1 MGLKR
6 AVRQKMKVPIML
18 MGASGSGKTVGALL
32 IAKGIVWQMFPDLS
46 DDEKWE
52 KIAVID
58 TEHERSTLYAGMTIQ
73 EQEIGSFMVY
83 NLNAPFTPQR
93 YKEAFLECKQ
103 AGCEVIIIDS
113 ITHAWNGDGG
123 VLDKVNKLG
132 GKFSDWNK
140 VKPDENTLLSIF
152 LDTDVHV
159 IACVRSK
166 QGYELT
172 TLDTGKLHIEKV
184 GLKAEQKDSLEYE
197 FAITFQLYQ
206 NHTAE
211 PMKDNS
217 NSFDGRFIITEQT
230 GKQIYEWAEEGID
243 VKAIEQKK
251 KQSAIDKISELSGI
265 SEEHQKVLEDI
276 QAKMNH
282 APIETFNQVALDK
295 VVKILSELEI
305 KEKEENE

>member
-32 IAKGIVWQMFPDLS
+32 IAKGIVWEMFPDLS
-46 DDEKWE
+46 DEEKWE

-58 TEHERSTLYAGMTIQ
+58 TEHERSTLYAGMTIK

-83 NLNAPFTPQR
+83 NLIAPFTPQR
-93 YKEAFLECKQ
+93 YREAFVECKQ

-113 ITHAWNGDGG
+113 ITHAWSGDGG

-172 TLDTGKLHIEKV
+172 TLDTGKLQIEKV

-230 GKQIYEWAEEGID
+230 GKQIYEWAEEGVDI
-243 VKAIEQKK
+243 KAIERKK
-251 KQSAIDKISELSGI
+251 KQIAIDKISELSGI

-282 APIETFNQVALDK
+282 APIEAFNQVALDK

>member
-1 MGLKR
+1 
-6 AVRQKMKVPIML
+6 MKVPIML
-18 MGASGSGKTVGALL
+18 MGASGSGKTVSALL
-32 IAKGIVWQMFPDLS
+32 IAKGIVWEMFPDLS

-58 TEHERSTLYAGMTIQ
+58 TEHSRSTLYAGMTI
-73 EQEIGSFMVY
+73 EGQEIGSFLHY
-83 NLNAPFTPQR
+83 DLTAPFTPQR
-93 YKEAFLECKQ
+93 YKEAFMECKS
-103 AGCEVIIIDS
+103 AGCEVVIVDS
-113 ITHAWNGDGG
+113 ITHAWSGEGG
-123 VLDKVNKLG
+123 VLDKVNALG

-140 VKPDENTLLSIF
+140 VKPDENTLMSMF

-172 TLDTGKLHIEKV
+172 TLETGKLQIEKV

-211 PMKDNS
+211 AMKDNS

-230 GKQIYEWAEEGID
+230 GKQIYEWAEEGVDI
-243 VKAIEQKK
+243 KALERKK
-251 KQSAIDKISELSGI
+251 KADTISQIKQLADLS
-265 SEEHQKVLEDI
+265 ENHQKLLEDI
-276 QAKMNH
+276 RFKMNG
-282 APIETFNQVALDK
+282 IELEEFAQVALDK
-295 VVKILSELEI
+295 AVKLLEGVD
-305 KEKEENE
+305 NE

>member
-1 MGLKR
+1 MKKMALQR
-6 AVRQKMKVPIML
+6 AVRKKMKVPIML

-32 IAKGIVWQMFPDLS
+32 IAKGIVWEMFPDLS
-46 DDEKWE
+46 EDEKWG

-58 TEHERSTLYAGMTIQ
+58 TEHGRSTLYAGMMIK
-73 EQEIGSFMVY
+73 EQEIGSFLHY
-83 NLNAPFTPQR
+83 DLPKPYTTQR
-93 YKEAFLECKQ
+93 YKDAFMECKQ
-103 AGCEVIIIDS
+103 AGCEVIIVDS
-113 ITHAWNGDGG
+113 ITHAWSGEGG
-123 VLDKVNKLG
+123 ILDKVNTLG

-172 TLDTGKLHIEKV
+172 TLDTGKLQIEKV

-211 PMKDNS
+211 AMKDNS
-217 NSFDGRFIITEQT
+217 NGFDGRFIITEQT
-230 GKQIYEWAEEGID
+230 GKQIYDWAEEGID
-243 VKAIEQKK
+243 VKAMERKK
-251 KQSAIDKISELSGI
+251 KQDTINQIKELVNLSDK
-265 SEEHQKVLEDI
+265 HQKLLDDI
-276 QAKMNH
+276 RFKMNG
-282 APIETFNQVALDK
+282 IELEEFNQLALSK
-295 VVKILSELEI
+295 ALKLLEGVG
-305 KEKEENE
+305 NE

>member
-1 MGLKR
+1 MALKR
-6 AVRQKMKVPIML
+6 AVRAKMKVPIML

-58 TEHERSTLYAGMTIQ
+58 TEHGRSTLYAGMTIK
-73 EQEIGSFMVY
+73 EQEIGSFLHY
-83 NLNAPFTPQR
+83 DLSKPYTPQR
-93 YKEAFLECKQ
+93 YKDAFMECKQ
-103 AGCEVIIIDS
+103 AGCEVIIVDS
-113 ITHAWNGDGG
+113 ITHAWSGEGG
-123 VLDKVNKLG
+123 VLDKVNALG

-140 VKPDENTLLSIF
+140 VKPDENTLLSMF

-172 TLDTGKLHIEKV
+172 TLDTGKLQIEKV

-217 NSFDGRFIITEQT
+217 NSFDGRFIITEET
-230 GKQIYEWAEEGID
+230 GKQIYEWAEEGVDI
-243 VKAIEQKK
+243 KAIERKK
-251 KQSAIDKISELSGI
+251 KADTITQINQLAALSDK
-265 SEEHQKVLEDI
+265 HQKLLDDI
-276 QAKMNH
+276 RFKMNGV
-282 APIETFNQVALDK
+282 ELEEFEQVALNK
-295 VVKILSELEI
+295 TVKLLEGVD
-305 KEKEENE
+305 NE

>member
-1 MGLKR
+1 MALKR
-6 AVRQKMKVPIML
+6 AVRAKMKVPIML
-18 MGASGSGKTVGALL
+18 MGASGSGKTVSALL
-32 IAKGIVWQMFPDLS
+32 IAKGIVWEMFPDLS

-58 TEHERSTLYAGMTIQ
+58 TEHSRSTLYAGMTIK
-73 EQEIGSFMVY
+73 EQEIGSFLHY
-83 NLNAPFTPQR
+83 DLEAPFTPQR
-93 YKEAFLECKQ
+93 YKAAFMECKQ
-103 AGCEVIIIDS
+103 AGCEVIIVDS
-113 ITHAWNGDGG
+113 ITHAWSGEGG
-123 VLDKVNKLG
+123 VLDKVNALG

-140 VKPDENTLLSIF
+140 VKPDENELLSIF

-172 TLDTGKLHIEKV
+172 TLDTGKLQIEKV

-211 PMKDNS
+211 AMKDNS
-217 NSFDGRFIITEQT
+217 NSFDERFIITEET

-243 VKAIEQKK
+243 IKALERKK
-251 KQSAIDKISELSGI
+251 KADTISQIKQLADLS
-265 SEEHQKVLEDI
+265 ENHQKLLEDI
-276 QAKMNH
+276 RFKMNG
-282 APIETFNQVALDK
+282 IELEEFAQVALDK
-295 VVKILSELEI
+295 AVKLLEGVD
-305 KEKEENE
+305 NE

>member
-1 MGLKR
+1 MALKR
-6 AVRQKMKVPIML
+6 AVRAKMKVPIML
-18 MGASGSGKTVGALL
+18 MGASGSGKTVSALL
-32 IAKGIVWQMFPDLS
+32 IAKGIVWEMFPDLP

-58 TEHERSTLYAGMTIQ
+58 TEHSRSTLYAGMTIK
-73 EQEIGSFMVY
+73 EQEIGSFLHY
-83 NLNAPFTPQR
+83 DLEAPFTPQR
-93 YKEAFLECKQ
+93 YKDAFMECKQ
-103 AGCEVIIIDS
+103 AGCEVIIVDS
-113 ITHAWNGDGG
+113 ITHAWSGEGG
-123 VLDKVNKLG
+123 VLDKVNALG

-140 VKPDENTLLSIF
+140 VKPDENELLSMF

-172 TLDTGKLHIEKV
+172 TLDTGKLQIEKV

-211 PMKDNS
+211 AMKDNS

-243 VKAIEQKK
+243 IKALERKK
-251 KQSAIDKISELSGI
+251 KADTISQIKQLADLS
-265 SEEHQKVLEDI
+265 ENHQKLLEDI
-276 QAKMNH
+276 RFKMNG
-282 APIETFNQVALDK
+282 IELEEFAQVALDK
-295 VVKILSELEI
+295 AVKLLEGVD
-305 KEKEENE
+305 NE

>member
-58 TEHERSTLYAGMTIQ
+58 TEHGRSTLYAGMAIK
-73 EQEIGSFMVY
+73 EQEIGSFLHY
-83 NLNAPFTPQR
+83 DLSKPYTPQR
-93 YKEAFLECKQ
+93 YKDAFMECKQ
-103 AGCEVIIIDS
+103 AGCEVIIVDS
-113 ITHAWNGDGG
+113 ITHAWSGEGG
-123 VLDKVNKLG
+123 VLDKVNALG

-140 VKPDENTLLSIF
+140 VKPDENTLLSMF

-172 TLDTGKLHIEKV
+172 TLDTGKLQIEKV

-217 NSFDGRFIITEQT
+217 NSFDGRFIITEET
-230 GKQIYEWAEEGID
+230 GKQIYEWAEEGVDI
-243 VKAIEQKK
+243 KAIERKK
-251 KQSAIDKISELSGI
+251 KADTITQINQLAALSEK
-265 SEEHQKVLEDI
+265 HQKLLDDI
-276 QAKMNH
+276 RFKMNG
-282 APIETFNQVALDK
+282 IELEEFEQVALNK
-295 VVKILSELEI
+295 AVKLLEGVD
-305 KEKEENE
+305 NE

>member
-1 MGLKR
+1 MALKR
-6 AVRQKMKVPIML
+6 AVRAKMKVPVML
-18 MGASGSGKTVGALL
+18 MGASGSGKTVSALL
-32 IAKGIVWQMFPDLS
+32 IAKGIVWEMFPDLS

-58 TEHERSTLYAGMTIQ
+58 TEHSRSTLYAGMTID
-73 EQEIGSFMVY
+73 EQEIGSFLHY
-83 NLNAPFTPQR
+83 DLKAPFTPQR
-93 YKEAFLECKQ
+93 YKEAFMECKS
-103 AGCEVIIIDS
+103 AGCEVVIVDS
-113 ITHAWNGDGG
+113 ITHAWSGEGG
-123 VLDKVNKLG
+123 VLDKVNALG

-140 VKPDENTLLSIF
+140 VKPDENTLMSMF

-172 TLDTGKLHIEKV
+172 TLDTGKLQIEKV

-217 NSFDGRFIITEQT
+217 NSFDGRFVITEET
-230 GKQIYEWAEEGID
+230 GKQIYEWAEKGID
-243 VKAIEQKK
+243 IKALERKK
-251 KQSAIDKISELSGI
+251 KADTITQINQLAALSEK
-265 SEEHQKVLEDI
+265 HQKLLDDI
-276 QAKMNH
+276 RFKMNG
-282 APIETFNQVALDK
+282 IELEEFEQVALNK
-295 VVKILSELEI
+295 TVKLLEGVD
-305 KEKEENE
+305 NE

>member
-1 MGLKR
+1 
-6 AVRQKMKVPIML
+6 MKVPIML
-18 MGASGSGKTVGALL
+18 MGASGSGKTVSALL
-32 IAKGIVWQMFPDLS
+32 IAKGIVWEMFPDLP

-58 TEHERSTLYAGMTIQ
+58 TEHSRSTLYAGMTIK
-73 EQEIGSFMVY
+73 EQEIGSFLHY
-83 NLNAPFTPQR
+83 DLEAPFTPQR
-93 YKEAFLECKQ
+93 YKEAFMECKQ
-103 AGCEVIIIDS
+103 AGCEVIIVDS
-113 ITHAWNGDGG
+113 ITHAWSGEGG
-123 VLDKVNKLG
+123 VLDKVNALG

-140 VKPDENTLLSIF
+140 VKPDENELLSMF

-172 TLDTGKLHIEKV
+172 TLDTGKLQIEKV

-211 PMKDNS
+211 AMKDNS
-217 NSFDGRFIITEQT
+217 NSFDERFIITEQT

-243 VKAIEQKK
+243 IKALERKK
-251 KQSAIDKISELSGI
+251 KADTISQIKQLADLS
-265 SEEHQKVLEDI
+265 ENHQKLLEDI
-276 QAKMNH
+276 RFKMNG
-282 APIETFNQVALDK
+282 IELEEFAQVALDK
-295 VVKILSELEI
+295 AVKLLEGVD
-305 KEKEENE
+305 NE

>member
-58 TEHERSTLYAGMTIQ
+58 TEHGRSTLYAGMTIK
-73 EQEIGSFMVY
+73 EQEIGSFLHY
-83 NLNAPFTPQR
+83 DLSKPYTPQR
-93 YKEAFLECKQ
+93 YKDAFMECKQ
-103 AGCEVIIIDS
+103 AGCEVIIVDS
-113 ITHAWNGDGG
+113 ITHAWSGEGG
-123 VLDKVNKLG
+123 VLDKVNALG

-140 VKPDENTLLSIF
+140 VKPDENTLLSMF

-172 TLDTGKLHIEKV
+172 TLDTGKLQIEKV

-217 NSFDGRFIITEQT
+217 NSFDGRFIITEET

-243 VKAIEQKK
+243 IKAIERKK
-251 KQSAIDKISELSGI
+251 KADTITQINQLAALSDK
-265 SEEHQKVLEDI
+265 HQKLLDDI
-276 QAKMNH
+276 RFKMNG
-282 APIETFNQVALDK
+282 IELEEFEQVALGK
-295 VVKILSELEI
+295 ALKLLEGVD
-305 KEKEENE
+305 NE

>member
-1 MGLKR
+1 MALKR
-6 AVRQKMKVPIML
+6 AVRAKMKVPIML
-18 MGASGSGKTVGALL
+18 MGASGSGKTVSSLL
-32 IAKGIVWQMFPDLS
+32 IAKGIVWEMFPDLS

-58 TEHERSTLYAGMTIQ
+58 TEHSRSTLYAGMTIN
-73 EQEIGSFMVY
+73 EQEIGSFLHY
-83 NLNAPFTPQR
+83 DLEAPFTTQR
-93 YKEAFLECKQ
+93 YKDAFMECKS

-113 ITHAWNGDGG
+113 ITHAWSGEGG
-123 VLDKVNKLG
+123 VLDKVNALG

-140 VKPDENTLLSIF
+140 VKPDENTLLSMF

-172 TLDTGKLHIEKV
+172 TLDTGKLQIEKV

-211 PMKDNS
+211 AMKDNS
-217 NSFDGRFIITEQT
+217 NSFDGRFVITEKT

-243 VKAIEQKK
+243 IKALERKK
-251 KQSAIDKISELSGI
+251 KADTISQIKQLADLS
-265 SEEHQKVLEDI
+265 ENHQKLLEDI
-276 QAKMNH
+276 RFKMNG
-282 APIETFNQVALDK
+282 IELEEFEQVALNK
-295 VVKILSELEI
+295 ALKLLEGVD
-305 KEKEENE
+305 NE

>member
-1 MGLKR
+1 
-6 AVRQKMKVPIML
+6 MKVPIML

-58 TEHERSTLYAGMTIQ
+58 TEHGRSTLYAGMTIK
-73 EQEIGSFMVY
+73 EQEIGSFLHY
-83 NLNAPFTPQR
+83 DLSKPYTPQR
-93 YKEAFLECKQ
+93 YKDAFMECKQ
-103 AGCEVIIIDS
+103 AGCEVIIVDS
-113 ITHAWNGDGG
+113 ITHAWSGEGG
-123 VLDKVNKLG
+123 VLDKVNALG

-140 VKPDENTLLSIF
+140 VKPDENTLLSMF

-172 TLDTGKLHIEKV
+172 TLDTGKLQIEKV

-217 NSFDGRFIITEQT
+217 NSFDGRFIITEET
-230 GKQIYEWAEEGID
+230 GKQIYEWAEEGVDI
-243 VKAIEQKK
+243 KAIERKK
-251 KQSAIDKISELSGI
+251 KADTITQINQLAALSDK
-265 SEEHQKVLEDI
+265 HQKLLDDI
-276 QAKMNH
+276 RFKMNG
-282 APIETFNQVALDK
+282 IELEEFEQVALNK
-295 VVKILSELEI
+295 TVKLLEGVD
-305 KEKEENE
+305 NE

>member
-1 MGLKR
+1 
-6 AVRQKMKVPIML
+6 MKVPIML

-32 IAKGIVWQMFPDLS
+32 IAKGIVWQMFPDLP

-58 TEHERSTLYAGMTIQ
+58 TEHGRSTLYAGMTIK
-73 EQEIGSFMVY
+73 EQEIGSFLHY
-83 NLNAPFTPQR
+83 DLSKPYTPQR
-93 YKEAFLECKQ
+93 YKDAFMECKQ
-103 AGCEVIIIDS
+103 AGCEVIIVDS
-113 ITHAWNGDGG
+113 ITHAWSGEGG
-123 VLDKVNKLG
+123 VLDKVNALG

-140 VKPDENTLLSIF
+140 VKPDENTLLSMF

-172 TLDTGKLHIEKV
+172 TLDTGKLQIEKV

-217 NSFDGRFIITEQT
+217 NSFDGRFIITEET
-230 GKQIYEWAEEGID
+230 GKQIYEWAEEGVDI
-243 VKAIEQKK
+243 KAIERKK
-251 KQSAIDKISELSGI
+251 KADTITQINQLAALSDK
-265 SEEHQKVLEDI
+265 HQKLLDDI
-276 QAKMNH
+276 RFKMNG
-282 APIETFNQVALDK
+282 IELEEFEQVALNK
-295 VVKILSELEI
+295 AVKLLEGVD
-305 KEKEENE
+305 NE

>member
-58 TEHERSTLYAGMTIQ
+58 TEHGRSTLYAGMTIK
-73 EQEIGSFMVY
+73 EQEIGSFLHY
-83 NLNAPFTPQR
+83 DLSKPYTPQR
-93 YKEAFLECKQ
+93 YKDAFMECKQ
-103 AGCEVIIIDS
+103 AGCEVIIVDS
-113 ITHAWNGDGG
+113 ITHAWSGEGG
-123 VLDKVNKLG
+123 VLDKVNALG

-140 VKPDENTLLSIF
+140 VKPDENTLLSMF

-172 TLDTGKLHIEKV
+172 TLDTGKLQIEKV

-217 NSFDGRFIITEQT
+217 NSFDGRFIITEET
-230 GKQIYEWAEEGID
+230 GKQIYEWAEEGVD
-243 VKAIEQKK
+243 VKAMERKK
-251 KQSAIDKISELSGI
+251 KADTITQINQLAALSEK
-265 SEEHQKVLEDI
+265 HQKLLDDI
-276 QAKMNH
+276 RFKMNG
-282 APIETFNQVALDK
+282 IELEEFEQVALNK
-295 VVKILSELEI
+295 TVKLLEGVD
-305 KEKEENE
+305 NE

>member
-32 IAKGIVWQMFPDLS
+32 IAKGIVWEMFPDLS
-46 DDEKWE
+46 EDEKWE

-140 VKPDENTLLSIF
+140 VKPDENTLLSMF

-172 TLDTGKLHIEKV
+172 TLDTGKLQIEKV

-243 VKAIEQKK
+243 IKAIERKK
-251 KQSAIDKISELSGI
+251 KMEAIETIQKLANQSEQHQAEL
-265 SEEHQKVLEDI
+265 KDI
-276 QAKMNH
+276 QFKMDNL
-282 APIETFNQVALDK
+282 PLEEFNQVALDK
-295 VVKILSELEI
+295 VIRILSELETNTQ
-305 KEKEENE
+305 KENE

>member
-58 TEHERSTLYAGMTIQ
+58 TEHGRSTLYAGMTIK
-73 EQEIGSFMVY
+73 EQEIGSFLHY
-83 NLNAPFTPQR
+83 DLSKPYTPQR
-93 YKEAFLECKQ
+93 YKDAFMECKQ
-103 AGCEVIIIDS
+103 AGCEVIIVDS
-113 ITHAWNGDGG
+113 ITHAWSGEGG
-123 VLDKVNKLG
+123 VLDKVNALG

-140 VKPDENTLLSIF
+140 VKPDENTLLSMF

-172 TLDTGKLHIEKV
+172 TLDTGKLQIEKL

-217 NSFDGRFIITEQT
+217 NSFDGRFIITEET
-230 GKQIYEWAEEGID
+230 GKQIYEWAEEGVD
-243 VKAIEQKK
+243 VKAMERKK
-251 KQSAIDKISELSGI
+251 KADTITQINQLAALSEK
-265 SEEHQKVLEDI
+265 HQKLLDDI
-276 QAKMNH
+276 RFKMNG
-282 APIETFNQVALDK
+282 IELEEFEQVALNK
-295 VVKILSELEI
+295 TVKLLEGVD
-305 KEKEENE
+305 NE

>member
-1 MGLKR
+1 MALQR
-6 AVRQKMKVPIML
+6 AVRKKMKVPIML

-32 IAKGIVWQMFPDLS
+32 IAKGIVWEMFPDLS
-46 DDEKWE
+46 EDEKWG

-58 TEHERSTLYAGMTIQ
+58 TEHGRSTLYAGMTIK
-73 EQEIGSFMVY
+73 EQEIGSFLHY
-83 NLNAPFTPQR
+83 DLPKPYTTQR
-93 YKEAFLECKQ
+93 YKDAFTECKQ
-103 AGCEVIIIDS
+103 AGCEVIIVDS
-113 ITHAWNGDGG
+113 ITHAWSGEGG
-123 VLDKVNKLG
+123 ILDKVNTLG

-172 TLDTGKLHIEKV
+172 TLDTGKLQIEKV

-211 PMKDNS
+211 AMKDNS
-217 NSFDGRFIITEQT
+217 NGFDGRFIITEQT
-230 GKQIYEWAEEGID
+230 GKQIYDWAEEGID
-243 VKAIEQKK
+243 VKAMERKK
-251 KQSAIDKISELSGI
+251 KQDTINQIKDLVNLSDK
-265 SEEHQKVLEDI
+265 HQKLLDDI
-276 QAKMNH
+276 RFKMNG
-282 APIETFNQVALDK
+282 IELEEFNQLALSK
-295 VVKILSELEI
+295 ALKLLEGVG
-305 KEKEENE
+305 NE

>member
-58 TEHERSTLYAGMTIQ
+58 TEHGRSTLYAGMTIK
-73 EQEIGSFMVY
+73 EQEIGSFLHY
-83 NLNAPFTPQR
+83 DLSKPYTPQR
-93 YKEAFLECKQ
+93 YKDAFMECKQ
-103 AGCEVIIIDS
+103 AGCEVIIVDS
-113 ITHAWNGDGG
+113 ITHAWSGEGG
-123 VLDKVNKLG
+123 VLDKVNALG

-140 VKPDENTLLSIF
+140 VKPDENTLLSMF

-172 TLDTGKLHIEKV
+172 TLDTGKLQIEKV

-217 NSFDGRFIITEQT
+217 NSFDGRFIITEET
-230 GKQIYEWAEEGID
+230 GKQIYEWAEEGVDI
-243 VKAIEQKK
+243 KAIERKK
-251 KQSAIDKISELSGI
+251 KADTITQINQLAALSDK
-265 SEEHQKVLEDI
+265 HQKLLDDI
-276 QAKMNH
+276 RFKMNG
-282 APIETFNQVALDK
+282 IELEEFEQVALNK
-295 VVKILSELEI
+295 TVKLLEGVD
-305 KEKEENE
+305 NE

>member
-1 MGLKR
+1 
-6 AVRQKMKVPIML
+6 MKVPIML
-18 MGASGSGKTVGALL
+18 MGASGSGKTVSALL
-32 IAKGIVWQMFPDLS
+32 IAKGIVWEMFPDLS

-58 TEHERSTLYAGMTIQ
+58 TEHSRSTLYAGMTIK
-73 EQEIGSFMVY
+73 EQEIGSFLHY
-83 NLNAPFTPQR
+83 DLTAPFTPQR
-93 YKEAFLECKQ
+93 YKDAFMECKS
-103 AGCEVIIIDS
+103 AGCEVIIVDS
-113 ITHAWNGDGG
+113 ITHAWSGEGG
-123 VLDKVNKLG
+123 VLDKVNALG

-140 VKPDENTLLSIF
+140 VKPDENELLSIF

-172 TLDTGKLHIEKV
+172 TLDSGKLQIEKV

-211 PMKDNS
+211 AMKDNS
-217 NSFDGRFIITEQT
+217 NSFDERFIITEET

-243 VKAIEQKK
+243 IKALERKK
-251 KQSAIDKISELSGI
+251 KSDTISQIKQLASLSD
-265 SEEHQKVLEDI
+265 EHQKLLDDI
-276 QAKMNH
+276 RFKMNG
-282 APIETFNQVALDK
+282 IELEEFAQVALDK
-295 VVKILSELEI
+295 AVKLLEGVD
-305 KEKEENE
+305 NE

>member
-32 IAKGIVWQMFPDLS
+32 IAKGIVWEMFPDLS

-58 TEHERSTLYAGMTIQ
+58 TEHGRSTLYAGMTIK
-73 EQEIGSFMVY
+73 EQEIGSFLHY
-83 NLNAPFTPQR
+83 DLSKPYTPQR
-93 YKEAFLECKQ
+93 YKDAFMECKQ
-103 AGCEVIIIDS
+103 AGCEVIIVDS
-113 ITHAWNGDGG
+113 ITHAWSGEGG
-123 VLDKVNKLG
+123 VLDKVNALG

-140 VKPDENTLLSIF
+140 VKPDENTLLSMF

-172 TLDTGKLHIEKV
+172 TLDTGKLQIEKV

-217 NSFDGRFIITEQT
+217 NSFDGRFIITEET
-230 GKQIYEWAEEGID
+230 GKQIYEWAEEGVDI
-243 VKAIEQKK
+243 KAIERKK
-251 KQSAIDKISELSGI
+251 KADTITLINQLAALSEK
-265 SEEHQKVLEDI
+265 HQKLLDDI
-276 QAKMNH
+276 RFKMNG
-282 APIETFNQVALDK
+282 IELEEFEQVALNK
-295 VVKILSELEI
+295 TVKLLEGVD
-305 KEKEENE
+305 NE

>member
-1 MGLKR
+1 
-6 AVRQKMKVPIML
+6 MKVPIML
-18 MGASGSGKTVGALL
+18 MGASGSGKTVSALL
-32 IAKGIVWQMFPDLS
+32 IAKGIVWEMFPDLS

-58 TEHERSTLYAGMTIQ
+58 TEHSRSTLYAGMTIK
-73 EQEIGSFMVY
+73 EQEIGSFLHY
-83 NLNAPFTPQR
+83 DLKAPFSPQR
-93 YKEAFLECKQ
+93 YKDAFMECKQ
-103 AGCEVIIIDS
+103 AGCEVIIVDS
-113 ITHAWNGDGG
+113 ITHAWSGEGG
-123 VLDKVNKLG
+123 VLDKVNALG

-140 VKPDENTLLSIF
+140 VKPDENELLSIF

-172 TLDTGKLHIEKV
+172 TLDTGKLQIEKV

-211 PMKDNS
+211 AMKDNS
-217 NSFDGRFIITEQT
+217 NSFDERFIITEQT

-243 VKAIEQKK
+243 IKAMERKK
-251 KQSAIDKISELSGI
+251 KADTISLIKQLADLS
-265 SEEHQKVLEDI
+265 EKHQKLLDDI
-276 QAKMNH
+276 RFKMNG
-282 APIETFNQVALDK
+282 IELEEFAQVALDK
-295 VVKILSELEI
+295 AVKLLEGVD
-305 KEKEENE
+305 NE

>member
-58 TEHERSTLYAGMTIQ
+58 TEHSRSTLYAGMTIKD
-73 EQEIGSFMVY
+73 QEIGSFLHY
-83 NLNAPFTPQR
+83 DLSKPYTPQR
-93 YKEAFLECKQ
+93 YKDAFMECKQ
-103 AGCEVIIIDS
+103 AGCEVIIVDS
-113 ITHAWNGDGG
+113 ITHAWSGEGG
-123 VLDKVNKLG
+123 VLDKVNALG

-140 VKPDENTLLSIF
+140 VKPDENTLLSMF

-172 TLDTGKLHIEKV
+172 TLDTGKLQIEKV

-217 NSFDGRFIITEQT
+217 NSFDGRFIITEET
-230 GKQIYEWAEEGID
+230 GKQIYEWAEEGVDI
-243 VKAIEQKK
+243 KAIERKK
-251 KQSAIDKISELSGI
+251 KADTITQINQLAALSEK
-265 SEEHQKVLEDI
+265 HQKLLDDI
-276 QAKMNH
+276 RFKMNG
-282 APIETFNQVALDK
+282 IELEEFEQVALNK
-295 VVKILSELEI
+295 AVKLLEGVD
-305 KEKEENE
+305 NE

>member
-32 IAKGIVWQMFPDLS
+32 IAKGIVWEMFPDLS

-58 TEHERSTLYAGMTIQ
+58 TEHGRSTLYAGMTIK

-83 NLNAPFTPQR
+83 DLSAPFTPQR
-93 YKEAFLECKQ
+93 YREAFVECKQ

-113 ITHAWNGDGG
+113 ITHAWSGEGG
-123 VLDKVNKLG
+123 VLDKVNALG

-172 TLDTGKLHIEKV
+172 TLDTGKLKIEKV

-217 NSFDGRFIITEQT
+217 NSFDGRFIITEET

-243 VKAIEQKK
+243 VKAIERKK
-251 KQSAIDKISELSGI
+251 KQISIDKISELSGI

-295 VVKILSELEI
+295 VVKILSELDI

>member
-1 MGLKR
+1 
-6 AVRQKMKVPIML
+6 MKVPVML
-18 MGASGSGKTVGALL
+18 MGASGSGKTVSALL
-32 IAKGIVWQMFPDLS
+32 IAKGIVWEMFPDLS

-58 TEHERSTLYAGMTIQ
+58 TEHSRSTLYAGMTID
-73 EQEIGSFMVY
+73 EQEIGSFLHY
-83 NLNAPFTPQR
+83 DLKAPFTPQR
-93 YKEAFLECKQ
+93 YKEAFMECKS
-103 AGCEVIIIDS
+103 AGCEVVIVDS
-113 ITHAWNGDGG
+113 ITHAWSGEGG
-123 VLDKVNKLG
+123 VLDKVNALG

-140 VKPDENTLLSIF
+140 VKPDENTLMSMF

-172 TLDTGKLHIEKV
+172 TLDTGKLQIEKV

-217 NSFDGRFIITEQT
+217 NSFDGRFVITEET
-230 GKQIYEWAEEGID
+230 GKQIYEWAEKGID
-243 VKAIEQKK
+243 IKALERKK
-251 KQSAIDKISELSGI
+251 KADTITQINQLAALSEK
-265 SEEHQKVLEDI
+265 HQKLLDDI
-276 QAKMNH
+276 RFKMNG
-282 APIETFNQVALDK
+282 IELEEFEQVALNK
-295 VVKILSELEI
+295 TVKLLEGVD
-305 KEKEENE
+305 NE

>member
-1 MGLKR
+1 LALKR
-6 AVRQKMKVPIML
+6 AVRAKMKVPVML
-18 MGASGSGKTVGALL
+18 MGASGSGKTVSALL
-32 IAKGIVWQMFPDLS
+32 IAKGIVWEMFPDLS

-58 TEHERSTLYAGMTIQ
+58 TEHSRSTLYAGMTID
-73 EQEIGSFMVY
+73 EQEIGSFLHY
-83 NLNAPFTPQR
+83 DLKAPFTPQR
-93 YKEAFLECKQ
+93 YKEAFMECKS
-103 AGCEVIIIDS
+103 AGCEVVIVDS
-113 ITHAWNGDGG
+113 ITHAWSGEGG
-123 VLDKVNKLG
+123 VLDKVNALG

-140 VKPDENTLLSIF
+140 VKPDENTLMSMF

-172 TLDTGKLHIEKV
+172 TLDTGKLQIEKV

-217 NSFDGRFIITEQT
+217 NSFDGRFVITEET
-230 GKQIYEWAEEGID
+230 GKQIYEWAEKGID
-243 VKAIEQKK
+243 IKALERKK
-251 KQSAIDKISELSGI
+251 KADTITQINQLAALSEK
-265 SEEHQKVLEDI
+265 HQKLLDDI
-276 QAKMNH
+276 RFKMNG
-282 APIETFNQVALDK
+282 IELEEFEQVALNK
-295 VVKILSELEI
+295 TVKLLEGVD
-305 KEKEENE
+305 NE

>member
-1 MGLKR
+1 MALQR

-58 TEHERSTLYAGMTIQ
+58 TEHGRSTLYAGMTIK
-73 EQEIGSFMVY
+73 EQEIGSFLHY
-83 NLNAPFTPQR
+83 DLSKPYTPQR
-93 YKEAFLECKQ
+93 YKDAFMECKQ
-103 AGCEVIIIDS
+103 AGCEVIIVDS
-113 ITHAWNGDGG
+113 ITHAWSGEGG
-123 VLDKVNKLG
+123 VLDKVTALG

-140 VKPDENTLLSIF
+140 VKPDENTLLSMF

-172 TLDTGKLHIEKV
+172 TLDTGKLQIEKV

-230 GKQIYEWAEEGID
+230 GKQIYDWAEQGID
-243 VKAIEQKK
+243 VKALERKK
-251 KQSAIDKISELSGI
+251 KADTITQINQLAALSEAHTEL
-265 SEEHQKVLEDI
+265 LADI
-276 QAKMNH
+276 QFKMNG
-282 APIETFNQVALDK
+282 IELEEFEQVALDK
-295 VVKILSELEI
+295 ALKMLEAVGD
-305 KEKEENE
+305 E